1 MRRIISAILAA
12 VVFVSCFSLASCSS
26 NNDSAESEDKVKV
39 VTTIFPVYDWARNVA
54 GEENSNVD
62 ITMLLDSGVDLHN
75 YQPSSED
82 ILKIS
87 DCDVFIYVGGESDEW
102 VESALKKAENKDM
115 VTLNLTEA
123 LGDMAKEEESI
134 EGMQEEEDEDES
146 SDHEHEAEYDEH
158 IWLSLKNAAVL
169 TDAIKDAMCDADSS
183 NKELYESK
191 AEEYIGRISE
201 LDSSYEEAVDNA
213 SCKTL
218 IFADRFP
225 FRYMTDDYGLS
236 YYAAFKGCS
245 AETEASFET
254 VAFLAKKADELGV
267 TSIMTIEGSDGK
279 IAKTVLENTENKD
292 KDILSLNSMQ
302 SVTSKDVEN
311 GAEYLSIMK
320 DNLDVLKKALK

>member
-1 MRRIISAILAA
+1 MRRILSAILAA
-12 VVFVSCFSLASCSS
+12 VVFVSCFSLASCSL
-26 NNDSAESEDKVKV
+26 NNDSADSEGKVKV

-54 GEENSNVD
+54 GEDNSNVD
-62 ITMLLDSGVDLHN
+62 ITMLLDSGIDLHN

-134 EGMQEEEDEDES
+134 EGMQEEEGEEHED
-146 SDHEHEAEYDEH
+146 EAEYDEH

-183 NKELYESK
+183 NKETYESN
-191 AEEYIGRISE
+191 ADEYKGRISE
-201 LDSSYEEAVDNA
+201 LDSAYADAADNA
-213 SCKTL
+213 SYKTL

-267 TSIMTIEGSDGK
+267 RSIMTIEGSDGK

-292 KDILSLNSMQ
+292 MDILSLNSMQ
-302 SVTSKDVEN
+302 SVTSEDVEN
-311 GAEYLSIMK
+311 GAAYLSIME